1 MFFLVKGYVFL
12 LLCMLG
18 EFWLDA
24 GRADG
29 RRWQHPQKHKAEDK
43 RVGIPHHITE
53 KILDNPA
60 GRAEAPG
67 LA

>member
-24 GRADG
+24 RHCDFFFFYVA
-29 RRWQHPQKHKAEDK
+29 
-43 RVGIPHHITE
+43 
-53 KILDNPA
+53 A
-60 GRAEAPG
+60 GC
-67 LA
+67 LMFL